1 MSEMSRCDE
10 RGGEIPLFHFYPFIT
25 RLNRYNRQIDKLL
38 NIKIKMLFFLGSVLF
53 LVVGLPLLFFVLGQG
68 EAYVTWGPWISAIVL
83 MLWLLMDVEKIRRGG
98 GR

>member
-1 MSEMSRCDE
+1 MSEMSLCDE

>member
-1 MSEMSRCDE
+1 MSRCDE

>member
-1 MSEMSRCDE
+1 
-10 RGGEIPLFHFYPFIT
+10 
-25 RLNRYNRQIDKLL
+25 
-38 NIKIKMLFFLGSVLF
+38 MLFFLGSVLF

-68 EAYVTWGPWISAIVL
+68 EAYVTWGPGISAIAL